1 MDEYLVILAQGG
13 SREAFDQLVRR
24 WTPRLLRYCARTVG
38 TRELARDIVQESW
51 VGAIRGLRKLT
62 DPAMFSPWIYRIAH
76 RKCVDAI
83 RSNQRRGRLAVRA
96 YEEPG
101 VENIPDV
108 TDLESAIA
116 RLSEEQRHV
125 IQLFYGEELS
135 VEQTA
140 AVLGVPGGTV
150 KSRLYHARESL
161 KRQLGE

>member
-13 SREAFDQLVRR
+13 SREAFDLLVRR
-24 WTPRLLRYCARTVG
+24 WTPKLLRFCTRTVG
-38 TRELARDIVQESW
+38 APDLARDIVQESW
-51 VGAIRGLRKLT
+51 LGAIRGLGKLA
-62 DPAMFSPWIYRIAH
+62 DPALFPAWIYRIAH

-83 RSNQRRGRLAVRA
+83 RSNQRRRRLAVSA
-96 YEEPG
+96 HEEPG
-101 VENIPDV
+101 VGNMPDV
-108 TDLESAIA
+108 TDLEGAIA

-140 AVLGVPGGTV
+140 AVLGVPPGTV
-150 KSRLYHARESL
+150 KSRLYHARELL